1 MLSSYQLGII
11 LKDERITC
19 GLSDPDG
26 RFLVERL
33 VQHADALA
41 VQYSGQSLLDALL
54 LLSGKGRLVARI
66 VYLGPR
72 VTNPQ
77 QFNLRHPGGWGSLFR
92 RRWQVRSPS
101 STLFCRHDYFA
112 P

>member
-1 MLSSYQLGII
+1 MGLDMLSSYQLGII

-26 RFLVERL
+26 RFLMERL

-41 VQYSGQSLLDALL
+41 VQYSGQSLLDALR

-66 VYLGPR
+66 VYLWTTG
-72 VTNPQ
+72 NQ
-77 QFNLRHPGGWGSLFR
+77 SSAIQLAASGGLGEFIPSPLASEESLINALL
-92 RRWQVRSPS
+92 P
-101 STLFCRHDYFA
+101 A
-112 P
+112 